1 MKKANL
7 FAASIAAM
15 SLVGCASEDYVGV
28 VDNPTGDGIG
38 FGSGVTAT
46 TRATSTG
53 SQAAEKLNN
62 NFIVYGFKT
71 NALEEADGSTD
82 QTVFDLYNVN
92 YAAGTAGTTESNTA
106 NWEYVGFAPHTGSR
120 ASEQSIK
127 YWDMS
132 ANQYVFS
139 AVSGT
144 GIKAS
149 KIESA
154 TSSKYDKGWKI
165 ELPAGG
171 SLSDLYASD
180 RKPVDKADYK
190 KQVDLTFRALTAKI
204 RFAMYEIVPGYKVH
218 INKFYFN
225 TEEDPSEAPAWENT
239 TTNFAIDGTFKTTN
253 ESTPTKLTVTYYD
266 DSDPSVENRPKVS
279 FVDSDVTTSVYGT
292 FGANIQATEAI
303 GTTSAGATYDQSDK
317 SYTMILPF
325 EDPENKLELYVDY
338 TLTSTDGSGEEIK
351 VWHASAKVPANFCQ
365 WKPNFAYTYI
375 FKISDNT
382 NGATGDPG
390 DGDNPFDPDD
400 PTDLPDD
407 ELCGLWPITFDA
419 VVITNETDVQETIT
433 SVSEASITTYQDG
446 IVVTENNEY
455 KAGDIYLTVMD
466 RGSLVTLVGGNSAVY
481 EVNENTP
488 NTFETLDVMSEE
500 VVANYLNNYCTLT
513 KVQLNRNVTE
523 VPCSDGSTI
532 KFVAGTVG
540 KFNAKAG
547 KLYVVRYKKAADKY
561 TYKLIRVVGNA
572 SAPTYSLSAGG
583 STALSAVNATATL
596 TLTADDVEV
605 LGAKPVFKI
614 TSTNGNNALKVVDG
628 TEPGEYTVSI
638 DQDAIKAGKANDTY
652 KVSFGDKSVTI
663 TVEIEYALDAAS
675 VNIAAGNTT
684 GATTTLKIAGSA
696 ADGDV
701 TEVPAGITIE
711 NTATGTYKVTA
722 AATVTPGSYTAKIAG
737 VELTI
742 NVDGYTFLDSRTF
755 TLDYEGNA
763 DQQTLYL
770 TKNNNTEYAD
780 VEVSAMTGIN
790 ESVAQIIKANAG
802 IYAVVPMGPGSYTV
816 TYENASAVITVN
828 QFTLTSSETSIAK
841 STESAVLTLKKNNG
855 ETKTVNA
862 STSNVTVYKG
872 SVVDANK
879 VTTGFSLT
887 TNGQTMKFGN
897 VAEANT
903 YIFHYTEDGKVVAQ
917 VTITVTE

>member
-1 MKKANL
+1 MKKTKL

-15 SLVGCASEDYVGV
+15 ALVGCTSEDYVGV

-71 NALEEADGSTD
+71 SAAEEADGSTD

-92 YAAGTAGTTESNTA
+92 YAPGTAGTTESNTA
-106 NWEYVGFAPHTGSR
+106 NWEYVGFAPHTGSS

-144 GIKAS
+144 GITAK

-171 SLSDLYASD
+171 SLGDLYASD

-190 KQVDLTFRALTAKI
+190 QQVDLTFRALTAKI
-204 RFAMYEIVPGYKVH
+204 RFAMYEIVPGYEVK
-218 INKFYFN
+218 INKFYFDKS
-225 TEEDPSEAPAWENT
+225 EDPSTNDWNNT
-239 TTNFAIDGTFKTTN
+239 TTNFAIDGTFKTAN
-253 ESTPTKLTVTYYD
+253 ESSPTKLTVTYYD

-279 FVDSDVTTSVYGT
+279 FVDTDVTTSVYGT

-365 WKPNFAYTYI
+365 WKPNYAYTYI

-419 VVITNETDVQETIT
+419 VVITDETDVQETIT
-433 SVSEASITTYQDG
+433 SVAEPSITTYQDG
-446 IVVTENNEY
+446 VVVTANNEY
-455 KAGDIYLTVMD
+455 KAGDIYVAVMD
-466 RGSLVTLVGGNSAVY
+466 NANLATLTAANFTIF

-488 NTFETLDVMSEE
+488 NSFETLDKMTEE
-500 VVANYLNNYCTLT
+500 VLANYLNNFCTLT
-513 KVQLNRNVTE
+513 KVEATIDVTE
-523 VPCSDGSTI
+523 VPCSNGAPI
-532 KFVAGTVG
+532 KFTAGQVA
-540 KFNAKAG
+540 KFTADAG
-547 KLYVVRYKKAADKY
+547 KLYAAQYKTAADKLC
-561 TYKLIRVVGNA
+561 YKLIRVVGSA
-572 SAPTYSLSAGG
+572 SAPTYVLSTSATSL
-583 STALSAVNATATL
+583 TADDGTATL
-596 TLTADDVEV
+596 TLKVDEVNV
-605 LGAKPVFKI
+605 LGAKPVFEI
-614 TSTNGNNALKVVDG
+614 TSTNGNNALKIVDG
-628 TEPGEYTVSI
+628 TAAGTYTVSI
-638 DQDAIKAGKANDTY
+638 DPAAIAAGKANDTY
-652 KVSFGDKSVTI
+652 NVKFGDQSVSITVNIEYSLDEPSVTI
-663 TVEIEYALDAAS
+663 PV
-675 VNIAAGNTT
+675 GNTD
-684 GATTTLKIAGSA
+684 GATTNLTIASA
-696 ADGDV
+696 AASGVISD
-701 TEVPAGITIE
+701 VPAGITIKE
-711 NTATGTYKVTA
+711 TSTTGEYQVTA
-722 AATVTPGSYTAKIAG
+722 DATVAPGSYTAKIAG
-737 VELTI
+737 VDLII
-742 NVDGYTFLDSRTF
+742 NVEGYTFLDSRTF
-755 TLDYEGNA
+755 TLDYTGNA

-770 TKNNNTEYAD
+770 TKNNNTEYVDA
-780 VEVSAMTGIN
+780 EVSAMTGID
-790 ESVAQIIKANAG
+790 ESVAKIIKADEG

-828 QFTLTSSETSIAK
+828 QYTIATPDAIKK
-841 STESAVLTLKKNNG
+841 STGSAIIEVKCNG
-855 ETKTVNA
+855 ETINAATASLVETAKPDGAVYNVSTNGKTIKFSNA
-862 STSNVTVYKG
+862 SVVGVYKFNY
-872 SVVDANK
+872 VVKNSAGVD
-879 VTTGFSLT
+879 V
-887 TNGQTMKFGN
+887 
-897 VAEANT
+897 
-903 YIFHYTEDGKVVAQ
+903 IVAQ
-917 VTITVTE
+917 VTVTVTE